1 MTGGHLVGCVFGCDF
16 GVGPKLEFRAVDA
29 GHMAVPHIDLVPPES
44 PSTASAEAQ
53 AARQGRM
60 GSIGR
65 AAVLGWYLAIGLAAW
80 ADTLMT
86 GQPAAL
92 LAACLVGG
100 SITAF
105 VWAGGMNM
113 ERLMLRGLLVGLI
126 GLAAGAFA
134 CAGSPPG
141 SEAAA
146 EFLCFGAMAMLF
158 GVLAALPPALMAALR
173 HA

>member
-1 MTGGHLVGCVFGCDF
+1 
-16 GVGPKLEFRAVDA
+16 
-29 GHMAVPHIDLVPPES
+29 MAVPHIDLVPSES

-80 ADTLMT
+80 ADTQMT

-92 LAACLVGG
+92 LAVCLVGG
-100 SITAF
+100 STAAFLF
-105 VWAGGMNM
+105 VGGVNL
-113 ERLMLRGLLVGLI
+113 ERLMLRSLLVGLI

-158 GVLAALPPALMAALR
+158 GVMSAFPPALVATSRQAA
-173 HA
+173 